1 MIAEFRN
8 TNFNCSPESVVPSGP
23 GYTDVAYQTCAYQAN
38 RVGTTLINGDD
49 YLATKYGFH
58 SSHLWRNFGILC
70 LFLVAYTLITCWLSE
85 VMEWQPESAGPIQ
98 YKRSRKQPLK
108 KGDNARDEE
117 NAPVGDD
124 VSPPAYPGSVNDKLV
139 GPLSGSKSS
148 FTWDNLE
155 LHVQVGRET
164 RKLLSG
170 VSGYC
175 KPGTMTALIGT
186 SGAGKSTRMCPSC
199 SIAVALLTLP
209 SFDCPDSKAKLGSSQ
224 WHHVRRW
231 TSRGS
236 LVQPTNWLLPTNGH
250 PR

>member
-1 MIAEFRN
+1 MGWMDSGMSSLQEVQPNEADGEQFTTPTLFTYESVMIAEFRDS
-8 TNFNCSPESVVPSGP
+8 NFSCSPGSVVPSGP

-49 YLATKYGFH
+49 YLATRYGFH
-58 SSHLWRNFGILC
+58 SSHIWRNFGILC

-85 VMEWQPESAGPIQ
+85 VMEWQPGSTGPIQ
-98 YKRSRKQPLK
+98 YKKSRNQTLK

-117 NAPVGDD
+117 NAPAGDD

-155 LHVQVGRET
+155 LHVQVGKET

-175 KPGTMTALIGT
+175 KPG
-186 SGAGKSTRMCPSC
+186 R
-199 SIAVALLTLP
+199 
-209 SFDCPDSKAKLGSSQ
+209 
-224 WHHVRRW
+224 
-231 TSRGS
+231 
-236 LVQPTNWLLPTNGH
+236 
-250 PR
+250 